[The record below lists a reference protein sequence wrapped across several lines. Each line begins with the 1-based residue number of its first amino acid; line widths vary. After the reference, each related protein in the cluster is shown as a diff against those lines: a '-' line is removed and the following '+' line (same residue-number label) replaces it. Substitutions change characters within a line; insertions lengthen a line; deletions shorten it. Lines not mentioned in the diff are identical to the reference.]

1 MLDSTTK
8 FMLLHD
14 RRLFVKQNHFLWTKI
29 INVVFI
35 RKYRLKEIYELSTV
49 PYPAPIKGALVTL
62 RLDLWSKRKFQK
74 QTNLYRDKVS
84 DLQGNLLK
92 VVTFNYIPS
101 AIKNTHDNKNDENS
115 GYNKGLEIEVL
126 LHEMYICLKII
137 FWCKTLCAFRC

>member
-1 MLDSTTK
+1 MLDSRTN
-8 FMLLHD
+8 FMILHD
-14 RRLFVKQNHFLWTKI
+14 RRLFTKQHHFLWTKI

-35 RKYRLKEIYELSTV
+35 RKFRLKEIYELSTV

-74 QTNLYRDKVS
+74 QINLYRDKVS
-84 DLQGNLLK
+84 DLQGNSLR

-101 AIKNTHDNKNDENS
+101 AIKKSIINEYDENS

-126 LHEMYICLKII
+126 LIKLIDNSV
-137 FWCKTLCAFRC
+137 

>member
-14 RRLFVKQNHFLWTKI
+14 RRLFVKQHHYLWTKI

-35 RKYRLKEIYELSTV
+35 RKYRLREMYELSTV

-62 RLDLWSKRKFQK
+62 RLDLWNKRKFQK

-84 DLQGNLLK
+84 DLQGNSLK
-92 VVTFNYIPS
+92 VVTFNYMPS
-101 AIKNTHDNKNDENS
+101 AIKKTVLNENDENS
-115 GYNKGLEIEVL
+115 GYSRGLEIEVV
-126 LHEMYICLKII
+126 Y
-137 FWCKTLCAFRC
+137 